1 MSGERDLGR
10 LLAGLDPVLA
20 DEPYVFAVLHD
31 GVAPADLRPFATV
44 DEDEGLTVVIP
55 RADADRLGLAY
66 DYVAARITLRVHS
79 DPAAV
84 GMTAAFSRVLADA
97 GLSCNVLAGFFH
109 DHLLVPWDR
118 ADEAV
123 ALLRSLGEKRD

>member
-1 MSGERDLGR
+1 MSGERDLAT
-10 LLAGLDPVLA
+10 LLAGLDPEVAA
-20 DEPYVFAVLHD
+20 DPYVFTQAPDGAVPA
-31 GVAPADLRPFATV
+31 GVRPFATV
-44 DEDEGLTVVIP
+44 AEDEGLTLVVT
-55 RADADRLGLAY
+55 RDEADRHALGY

-97 GLSCNVLAGFFH
+97 GLSCNVIAGFFH

-123 ALLRSLGEKRD
+123 RLLRELGGG

>member
-1 MSGERDLGR
+1 MSGERDLAR
-10 LLAGLDPVLA
+10 LLAGLDPEVA
-20 DEPYVFAVLHD
+20 AEPYVFTRAAGGEVRA
-31 GVAPADLRPFATV
+31 GLRPFATV
-44 DEDEGLTVVIP
+44 AEDEGLTLVVT
-55 RADADRLGLAY
+55 REEADRLGLPY
-66 DYVAARITLRVHS
+66 DYLAARITLRVHS

-97 GLSCNVLAGFFH
+97 GLSCNVIAGFFH

-123 ALLRSLGEKRD
+123 RLLRGLAGG

>member
-1 MSGERDLGR
+1 VSGERDLGR
-10 LLAGLDPVLA
+10 LLAGLDPVRA
-20 DEPYVFAVLHD
+20 DQPYVFAVVPD
-31 GVAPADLRPFATV
+31 RIVPPGLRPFATV
-44 DEDEGLTVVIP
+44 EEEEGLAVVVP
-55 RADADRLGLAY
+55 RADADRLGLSY

-97 GLSCNVLAGFFH
+97 GLSCNVVAGFFH

-123 ALLRSLGEKRD
+123 ALLRGLGTTG

>member
-1 MSGERDLGR
+1 VSGERDLGR
-10 LLAGLDPVLA
+10 LLAGLDPEVA
-20 DEPYVFAVLHD
+20 AEPYVFTL
-31 GVAPADLRPFATV
+31 APGRVVPAGLRPFATV
-44 DEDEGLTVVIP
+44 EEDEGLTLVVP
-55 RADADRLGLAY
+55 RDDADRLGLAY

-84 GMTAAFSRVLADA
+84 GMTAALSRVLAGA
-97 GLSCNVLAGFFH
+97 GLSCNVVAGFFH

-123 ALLRSLGEKRD
+123 ALLRSLGEKPD

>member
-1 MSGERDLGR
+1 VSGERDLAR
-10 LLAGLDPVLA
+10 LLAGLDPVVA
-20 DEPYVFAVLHD
+20 DEPYVFAVLPD
-31 GVAPADLRPFATV
+31 RTLPPGLRPFATV
-44 DEDEGLTVVIP
+44 DEDEGLAVVVL
-55 RADADRLGLAY
+55 RADADRLRLAY

-84 GMTAAFSRVLADA
+84 GMTAAFSHVLAEA

-123 ALLRSLGEKRD
+123 GLLRSLGAKGG

>member
-10 LLAGLDPVLA
+10 LLAGLDPDVA
-20 DEPYVFAVLHD
+20 PEAYVFAV
-31 GVAPADLRPFATV
+31 APDRVVPAGLRPFATV
-44 DEDEGLTVVIP
+44 DEQEGLTLVV
-55 RADADRLGLAY
+55 RREDADRLGLAY

-84 GMTAAFSRVLADA
+84 GMTAAFSRVLAEA
-97 GLSCNVLAGFFH
+97 GLSCNVVAGFFH

-118 ADEAV
+118 AGEAV
-123 ALLRSLGEKRD
+123 RLLMGLARDA

>member
-1 MSGERDLGR
+1 VSGERDLGR
-10 LLAGLDPVLA
+10 LLADLRPEVA
-20 DEPYVFAVLHD
+20 AEPYVFAQAPD
-31 GVAPADLRPFATV
+31 GVVPADSRPFATV
-44 DEDEGLTVVIP
+44 AEDEGLTLVVT
-55 RADADRLGLAY
+55 RDEADRLGLAY

-97 GLSCNVLAGFFH
+97 GLSCNVIAGFCH
-109 DHLLVPWDR
+109 DHLLVPWER

-123 ALLRSLGEKRD
+123 RLLEGLGRD

>member
-1 MSGERDLGR
+1 MSGERDLAR
-10 LLAGLDPVLA
+10 LLAGLDPEVA
-20 DEPYVFAVLHD
+20 VEPYVFTRAAD
-31 GVAPADLRPFATV
+31 GEVPAGLRPFATV
-44 DEDEGLTVVIP
+44 AEDEGLTLVVT
-55 RADADRLGLAY
+55 REEADRVGLPY

-97 GLSCNVLAGFFH
+97 GLSCNVIAGFFH

-123 ALLRSLGEKRD
+123 RLLRGLAGG

>member
-10 LLAGLDPVLA
+10 LLAGLDPWLA
-20 DEPYVFAVLHD
+20 PDPYVLR
-31 GVAPADLRPFATV
+31 VASEVPSGLRPFATI
-44 DEDEGLTVVIP
+44 DEDEGLTLVVP
-55 RADADRLGLAY
+55 RADADRLGLDY

-84 GMTAAFSRVLADA
+84 GMTAAISRVLADA
-97 GLSCNVLAGFFH
+97 GMSCNVLAGFFH
-109 DHLLVPWDR
+109 DHLLVPWER

-123 ALLRSLGEKRD
+123 VLLRALGRKPD

>member
-10 LLAGLDPVLA
+10 LLAGLDPEVA
-20 DEPYVFAVLHD
+20 PEPYVFTRAVD
-31 GVAPADLRPFATV
+31 GAVPAGLRPFATV
-44 DEDEGLTVVIP
+44 AEDEGLTLVVT
-55 RADADRLGLAY
+55 RAEADRFDLSY
-66 DYVAARITLRVHS
+66 DYVAARITLPVHS

-84 GMTAAFSRVLADA
+84 GMTAAFSRVLAGA
-97 GLSCNVLAGFFH
+97 GLSCNVIAGFFH

-123 ALLRSLGEKRD
+123 GLLRGLAGD

>member
-1 MSGERDLGR
+1 VSGERDLGR
-10 LLAGLDPVLA
+10 LLADLRPEVA
-20 DEPYVFAVLHD
+20 AEPYVFAQATD
-31 GVAPADLRPFATV
+31 GVVPGGVTPFATV
-44 DEDEGLTVVIP
+44 AEDEGLTLVVT
-55 RADADRLGLAY
+55 RDEADRLGLAY

-97 GLSCNVLAGFFH
+97 GLSCNVIAGFFH
-109 DHLLVPWDR
+109 DHLLVPWER

-123 ALLRSLGEKRD
+123 RLLEGLRRD

>member
-10 LLAGLDPVLA
+10 LLAGLDPWLA
-20 DEPYVFAVLHD
+20 PEKYVFTVAAEVPA
-31 GVAPADLRPFATV
+31 GVRPFATV
-44 DEDEGLTVVIP
+44 DEEEGLTLVVL
-55 RADADRLGLAY
+55 RTDADRFGLDY

-79 DPAAV
+79 DPGAV
-84 GMTAAFSRVLADA
+84 GMTAAISRVLADA

-123 ALLRSLGEKRD
+123 ALLRGLAETN

>member
-10 LLAGLDPVLA
+10 LLAGLDPEVA
-20 DEPYVFAVLHD
+20 PEAYVFAV
-31 GVAPADLRPFATV
+31 APDRVVPAGLRPFATV
-44 DEDEGLTVVIP
+44 DEQEGLTLVV
-55 RADADRLGLAY
+55 RREDADRLGLAY

-84 GMTAAFSRVLADA
+84 GMTAAFSRVLAEA
-97 GLSCNVLAGFFH
+97 GLSCNVVAGFFH

-118 ADEAV
+118 AGEAV
-123 ALLRSLGEKRD
+123 RLLMGLARDA

>member
-10 LLAGLDPVLA
+10 LLAGLDPQVA
-20 DEPYVFAVLHD
+20 AEPYVFTQAADGAVPA
-31 GVAPADLRPFATV
+31 GVRPFATV
-44 DEDEGLTVVIP
+44 AEDEGLTLVLP
-55 RADADRLGLAY
+55 RDEADRLGLAY

-97 GLSCNVLAGFFH
+97 GLSCNVIAGFFH

-118 ADEAV
+118 AEEAV
-123 ALLRSLGEKRD
+123 RLLEGLAGG

>member
-1 MSGERDLGR
+1 VSGERDLAR
-10 LLAGLDPVLA
+10 LLAGLDPEA
-20 DEPYVFAVLHD
+20 AAEAYVFAI
-31 GVAPADLRPFATV
+31 APDRVVPAGLRPFATV
-44 DEDEGLTVVIP
+44 EEQEGLTLVV
-55 RADADRLGLAY
+55 RREDADRLGLAY
-66 DYVAARITLRVHS
+66 DYVAALITLRVHS

-84 GMTAAFSRVLADA
+84 GMTAAFSRVLAEA

-123 ALLRSLGEKRD
+123 RLLRGLPDDA